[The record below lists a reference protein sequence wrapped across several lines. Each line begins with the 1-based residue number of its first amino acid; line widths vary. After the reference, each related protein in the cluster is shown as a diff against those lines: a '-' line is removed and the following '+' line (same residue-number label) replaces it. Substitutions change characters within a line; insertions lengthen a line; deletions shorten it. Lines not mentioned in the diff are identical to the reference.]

1 MKNQTI
7 DCSHHQIELY
17 IYLSFKNEFLQM
29 ISILNLFPILISLLI
44 DIIYFHDSINM
55 NLSFSKQFQSYH
67 EFQQKIHVFE

>member
-1 MKNQTI
+1 MKNQSI
-7 DCSHHQIELY
+7 DCLYYQIELY
-17 IYLSFKNEFLQM
+17 IYLSFKNKFFQM
-29 ISILNLFPILISLLI
+29 ICILTLFPILISLLI